1 MAAIPLSLTWTPLT
15 VPVNALDINQL
26 GIIVCRQIRGQVDME
41 GQTTVYTGSVNPLQ
55 NVGIFFNTVAQQFM
69 VWDSG
74 TAKYIP
80 MSGDRL
86 GDTKDTY
93 ITGDEVAQG
102 WIVLDGRTIAEIPGI
117 SSTQRS
123 FLVDLFGTTL
133 PVVNSIRQISGL
145 PVNGSIS
152 GISVPSTVPDTGVID
167 SLPIGE
173 TYSQSEVGALRD
185 STGDLRDSTEVTADA
200 LRQLRDKTEAIRD
213 ALAGST
219 SSIGALSTKIFVG
232 YP

>member
-69 VWDSG
+69 VWDAG

-173 TYSQSEVGALRD
+173 TYSQSEVGAMRD

>member
-69 VWDSG
+69 VWDVG

-213 ALAGST
+213 AIAGST